1 MNYVVLYI
9 FASTA
14 IGEYQMTESFN
25 NTIFGFKLEKE
36 YDTVW
41 GSRAIYNSK
50 THDIEFLS
58 DRNEIRNPENFG
70 PLKKWLSEKGINTMR
85 KLIHKH
91 GLSQDS
97 REVLIYSDDK
107 YIIKATPNGSYGY
120 MYLVAHAV

>member
-1 MNYVVLYI
+1 MEKSNI
-9 FASTA
+9 
-14 IGEYQMTESFN
+14 
-25 NTIFGFKLEKE
+25 IFGFKLEKE

-41 GSRAIYNSK
+41 GSRAIYDSK
-50 THDIEFLS
+50 THQIEFLY

-70 PLKKWLSEKGINTMR
+70 PLKKWLSETGLSAIR
-85 KLIHKH
+85 ALIHKR
-91 GLSQDS
+91 GLNQDS